1 MIHQERIKEIQERI
15 RENRAAAGY
24 YATVAKVIEKWSGK
38 VYNKRM
44 SEELRTTT
52 DGAVYCEKTDMN
64 RLYIS
69 YHNRIGG
76 RWYFTTIC
84 NVDFEKLENKRVNP
98 DIILSDM
105 REKREKLLKDAQA
118 IENTLANLDALIG
131 QIETLKKTCRALF
144 QNVPSVVLD
153 AIGENR
159 YTLRY

>member
-24 YATVAKVIEKWSGK
+24 YAAVAKVIEKWSGK
-38 VYNKRM
+38 VYNKNM
-44 SEELRTTT
+44 SEDLRTATNGMISGKK
-52 DGAVYCEKTDMN
+52 DNN
-64 RLYIS
+64 RLYIE
-69 YHNRIGG
+69 YHNKPRGK
-76 RWYFTTIC
+76 WYFITIC
-84 NVDFEKLENKRVNP
+84 NIDFDLLENKRINP

-105 REKREKLLKDAQA
+105 REHREKLLKDAQA
-118 IENTLANLDALIG
+118 MENALENLDALTG

-153 AIGENR
+153 AIGESR

>member
-1 MIHQERIKEIQERI
+1 MIHQERIKEIQEQI

-52 DGAVYCEKTDMN
+52 DGAIYCEKTDTN

-69 YHNRIGG
+69 YDHKIDG
-76 RWYFTTIC
+76 RWHFVPLC
-84 NVDFEKLENKRVNP
+84 NISFEKLENKRINP
-98 DIILSDM
+98 DVILLDM
-105 REKREKLLKDAQA
+105 REGRERLLKDAQA
-118 IENTLANLDALIG
+118 MENALENLDALTG

-153 AIGENR
+153 AIGESR

>member
-1 MIHQERIKEIQERI
+1 MIHEERINEIRNQI
-15 RENRAAAGY
+15 TENRTAAGH
-24 YATVAKVIEKWSGK
+24 YAAVAKVIEKWSGK

-44 SEELRTTT
+44 AEEINTATN
-52 DGAVYCEKTDMN
+52 GAVYCEKTDIN

-69 YHNRIGG
+69 YPNRIGG

-84 NVDFEKLENKRVNP
+84 NVDFEKLENKQINP

-118 IENTLANLDALIG
+118 IENTLYNLDALTG

-153 AIGENR
+153 AIGESR